1 MSKHNNAKIIK
12 NSFYVVLLI
21 GLIGYAI
28 FNSRILIAGPQVN
41 VLSPENGAMI
51 TESPLVRITG
61 TAKNI
66 SFIELNGKRINVNEE
81 SKFSEPTLL
90 YPGYNIVTII
100 ATDKFNRIVE
110 KKIELVYR
118 NNTEKLFEELLI
130 DVNNL
135 ENSTSTLETS
145 TSSPTTSLEEI

>member
-1 MSKHNNAKIIK
+1 
-12 NSFYVVLLI
+12 
-21 GLIGYAI
+21 
-28 FNSRILIAGPQVN
+28 
-41 VLSPENGAMI
+41 
-51 TESPLVRITG
+51 
-61 TAKNI
+61 
-66 SFIELNGKRINVNEE
+66 
-81 SKFSEPTLL
+81 
-90 YPGYNIVTII
+90 
-100 ATDKFNRIVE
+100 VE